1 MTDDKKFETVMR
13 MRRATSAARE
23 EITREDDSHENVSAG
38 LAGILGMFT
47 ERMLVCGATEEDV
60 IRIVRDD
67 LAVAPQRLEALK
79 KAKREASAKMDHAE
93 WKTL

>member
-13 MRRATSAARE
+13 MRRAISAALE